1 VSAPATAGQRLG
13 VDIGGTFTDFALL
26 DEASGALTVLK
37 VPSTPARPSGS
48 VFAGVEDLRRRH
60 GLDPTAIGAFVHG
73 TTLAVNTII
82 ERKGARAA
90 LLITRGFR
98 DVLNIGRHRIPDVF
112 NFFAELPA
120 PLVPRARVIEV
131 AERTL
136 ADGRVAERP
145 DEAPIAAAIDAL
157 VADGVTAIA
166 VCYLHSYKNPANEL
180 ATRRVIEA
188 RGPQLYV
195 SVSAELWPQMR
206 EYARAL
212 VAVMNAYVGQRMAVY
227 FDDLERGLRGL
238 GIGAPVLSTKS
249 NGGVM
254 TASEAGRR
262 PVETLLSGPAAGV
275 IGASFVARQAGH
287 ERVITFDMGGTSA
300 DVAVVDGEPRFSTE
314 NSVGD
319 FPVIMPAIDVSSIGA
334 GGGSVAWTDRDGVL
348 KVGPHSAGASPGP
361 ACYGQGGTE
370 PTVTD
375 AYVAL
380 GIVDP
385 ARFLGGSV
393 PLDPRLAATALA
405 TLGGRLGLDVAATAE
420 AVLRVATSQMYA
432 ALVPLM
438 ARKAVDLDRFALLP
452 FGGAGPTHGFLLARE
467 VGIQRV
473 VVPPNP
479 GVLCAIGSL
488 VADVRRDFVHTVHTA
503 LRRGQEAAL
512 LRAMREAFGSLAA
525 EGARWLAGQ
534 GLDFERTHRVWSLD
548 LRYLGQSFEL
558 TVPVTA
564 DDVADES
571 GEALRQRFHASYF
584 QVYGFTDEA
593 ADLEVLNLRSTAIGV
608 TRKPVV
614 SAPRA
619 ASGGAPPPVR
629 ERRVFLD
636 GRWLTARVADRDA
649 LGPGASLAGPAIIEQ
664 YDTTVLVPPG
674 FTVTLDRSGNL
685 IGEGGSAGAPPEATA

>member
-1 VSAPATAGQRLG
+1 VSAGVTAGKRLG

-26 DEASGALTVLK
+26 DEASGELTVLK

-48 VFAGVEDLRRRH
+48 VFTGVEDLRRRH
-60 GLDPTAIGAFVHG
+60 ALDTGAIRAFVHG

-120 PLVPRARVIEV
+120 PLVPRARVIEIP
-131 AERTL
+131 ERTL

-145 DEAPIAAAIDAL
+145 DDAVVAAAVDAL
-157 VADGVTAIA
+157 VAGGVTAIA

-188 RGPQLYV
+188 RAPQLYV

-206 EYARAL
+206 EYERAL
-212 VAVMNAYVGQRMAVY
+212 VAVMNAYVGQRMSVY

-238 GIGAPVLSTKS
+238 GVAAPVLSTKS

-314 NSVGD
+314 NHVGD
-319 FPVIMPAIDVSSIGA
+319 FPVIMPAIDVTSIGA

-361 ACYGQGGTE
+361 ACYGLGGTE

-393 PLDPRLAATALA
+393 PLDPKLAEAALA
-405 TLGGRLGLDVAATAE
+405 TLGGKLGLDVAATAE

-467 VGIQRV
+467 VGIRRV
-473 VVPPNP
+473 IVPPNP

-488 VADVRRDFVHTVHTA
+488 VADVRRDFVHTVHTP
-503 LRRGQEAAL
+503 LRRGQETAL
-512 LRAMREAFGSLAA
+512 LRSMRDRFRSLAA
-525 EGARWLAGQ
+525 EGAQWLAGQ
-534 GLDFERTHRVWSLD
+534 GLDFERTHGVWSLD

-564 DDVADES
+564 DIVEDES
-571 GEALRQRFHASYF
+571 GEALRRRFHTSYF
-584 QVYGFTDEA
+584 QVYGFSDES
-593 ADLEVLNLRSTAIGV
+593 ADLEVLNLRATAIGV
-608 TRKPVV
+608 TRKPAVA
-614 SAPRA
+614 APRA
-619 ASGGAPPPVR
+619 AAAGTAPPR
-629 ERRVFLD
+629 ERRIFLD
-636 GRWLTARVADRDA
+636 GRAVTARVADRDA
-649 LGPGASLAGPAIIEQ
+649 LVPGAALAGPAIIEQ

-674 FTVTLDRSGNL
+674 FTVTLDRNGNL
-685 IGEGGSAGAPPEATA
+685 IGEANA

>member
-1 VSAPATAGQRLG
+1 MNALVTGGKRLG

-37 VPSTPARPSGS
+37 IPSTPTRPSDS
-48 VFAGVEDLRRRH
+48 VVAGVEDLRRRH
-60 GLDPTAIGAFVHG
+60 GLDTASVGAFVHG

-145 DEAPIAAAIDAL
+145 DDAVIAAMVDAL

-188 RGPQLYV
+188 RAPQLYV

-206 EYARAL
+206 EYERAL
-212 VAVMNAYVGQRMAVY
+212 VAVMNAYVGQRMSVY
-227 FDDLERGLRGL
+227 FDDLEHGLRGL

-254 TASEAGRR
+254 TASEAGLR

-380 GIVDP
+380 GVVDP

-393 PLDPRLAATALA
+393 PLDPGLAEAALA
-405 TLGGRLGLDVAATAE
+405 VVGGRLGLDVPATAE

-467 VGIQRV
+467 VGIRRV
-473 VVPPNP
+473 IVPPNP

-488 VADVRRDFVHTVHTA
+488 IADVRRDFVHTVHTA
-503 LRRGQEAAL
+503 LRRGQEPAL
-512 LRAMREAFGSLAA
+512 LRSMHDACRSLAA
-525 EGARWLAGQ
+525 RGAQWLAGQ
-534 GLDFERTHRVWSLD
+534 GLDVERTHGVWSLD

-558 TVPVTA
+558 TVPVSA
-564 DDVADES
+564 DDIADES
-571 GEALRQRFHASYF
+571 GEALRRRFHASYF

-593 ADLEVLNLRSTAIGV
+593 ADLEVLNLRATAIGV
-608 TRKPVV
+608 TRKPAVA
-614 SAPRA
+614 APRA
-619 ASGGAPPPVR
+619 AAMSPPAR

-636 GRWLTARVADRDA
+636 GRWLAARVVDRDA
-649 LGPGASLAGPAIIEQ
+649 LGPGASLAGPAIVEQ

-674 FTVTLDRSGNL
+674 FTVTLDQNGNL
-685 IGEGGSAGAPPEATA
+685 IGEATT

>member
-1 VSAPATAGQRLG
+1 MSALVTGGKRLG

-48 VFAGVEDLRRRH
+48 VVAGIEDLRRRH
-60 GLDPTAIGAFVHG
+60 RLDTAAIGAFVHG

-136 ADGRVAERP
+136 ADGRVVERP
-145 DEAPIAAAIDAL
+145 DDAVIAAVVDAL
-157 VADGVTAIA
+157 MADGVTAIA

-188 RGPQLYV
+188 RAPQLFV

-206 EYARAL
+206 EYERAL
-212 VAVMNAYVGQRMAVY
+212 VAVMNAYVGQRMSVY

-238 GIGAPVLSTKS
+238 GVGAPVLSTKS

-254 TASEAGRR
+254 TASEAGLR

-314 NSVGD
+314 NFVGD

-380 GIVDP
+380 GVVDP

-393 PLDPRLAATALA
+393 PLDPRLARTALA
-405 TLGGRLGLDVAATAE
+405 TLGGRLGLDVPATAE

-473 VVPPNP
+473 IVPPNP

-488 VADVRRDFVHTVHTA
+488 IADVRRDFVHTVYTA
-503 LRRGQEAAL
+503 LRRGQEPAL
-512 LRAMREAFGSLAA
+512 LRSMRDAFRSLAA
-525 EGARWLAGQ
+525 KGAQWLAGQ
-534 GLDFERTHRVWSLD
+534 GLDVERTHGVWSLD

-558 TVPVTA
+558 TVPVSA

-571 GEALRQRFHASYF
+571 GEALRRRFHASYF

-593 ADLEVLNLRSTAIGV
+593 ADLEILNLRATAIGV
-608 TRKPVV
+608 TRKPAVA
-614 SAPRA
+614 APRA
-619 ASGGAPPPVR
+619 PAAGASPPAR

-636 GRWLTARVADRDA
+636 GRWLAARVVDRDA
-649 LGPGASLAGPAIIEQ
+649 LAPWTSLAGPAIIEQ

-674 FTVTLDRSGNL
+674 FTVTLDRNGNL
-685 IGEGGSAGAPPEATA
+685 IGEATA